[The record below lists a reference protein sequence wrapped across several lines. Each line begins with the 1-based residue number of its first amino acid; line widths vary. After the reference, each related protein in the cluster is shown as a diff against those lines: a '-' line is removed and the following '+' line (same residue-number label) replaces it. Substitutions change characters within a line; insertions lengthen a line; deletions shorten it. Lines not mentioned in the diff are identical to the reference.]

1 MKKAVIY
8 IRVSTEEQAKHG
20 FSIETQLKACQEF
33 AYKEGYTIVQTFIE
47 EGKSAKDLNREEVKK
62 LIKFCDNKKNIINA
76 IIVWRIDRL
85 SRFNVD
91 YHGVIRPMLMRH
103 NIHLLSATEVNVN
116 GIEGEY
122 MRNVMM
128 CNAEYEL
135 SLIRFRTKE
144 NMKTIASNGVMPC
157 KAPIGY
163 INQRTVDDKS
173 IIEIDKTT
181 APYIKRAFE
190 LYATGL
196 YSYQTLGDKLYTE
209 GFIHPKTGNKYP
221 ARKFEHIL
229 HNKFYIGK
237 FDWAGVEYE
246 GTHTPI
252 ISKELFYQVQDM
264 FKDIDRAKKHNVGFA
279 YTSLIKCAECGCYL
293 TAELKRGRNKKGHY
307 IYYHC
312 TNAKGMH
319 KKNKN
324 YREEYFDNTFA
335 NILDTICLGH
345 EEVER
350 LKVLA
355 KDYIKEFSEYEKN
368 TRAEITK
375 QIDVLSNRIKKSYIA
390 SLEGKLPCG
399 MSEDEINV
407 LHREWQEEKDRLL
420 IKLNNTNA
428 STKFIY
434 DRMTQLLKFSEM
446 LPQLFLKATTEEKK
460 LIVTTLTKSIKFD
473 GQNVIVELKDTF
485 KVLQNVKKTYKN
497 ASINMQNR
505 TLSNTSISTK
515 NDSFELQNVNGAG
528 SGIRTHAYRN
538 HNPRP

>member
-20 FSIETQLKACQEF
+20 FSIETQLKTCQEF
-33 AYKEGYTIVQTFIE
+33 AERQGYTIVQTFIE
-47 EGKSAKDLNREEVKK
+47 EGKSAKDLNRNEVQKM
-62 LIKFCDNKKNIINA
+62 IKFCNNSKNAIKA

-91 YHGVIRPMLMRH
+91 YHGVIRPMLIQRG
-103 NIHLLSATEVNVN
+103 ITLLSATEANAN
-116 GIEGEY
+116 GIEGDY
-122 MRNVMM
+122 MRNIMM

-144 NMKTIASNGVMPC
+144 NMKTIASRGIMPC

-163 INQRTVDDKS
+163 LNLRSADNKG

-190 LYATGL
+190 LYATGM
-196 YSYQTLGDKLYTE
+196 YSYKTLGEQLRTE
-209 GFIHPKTGNKYP
+209 GFIHPKTGEKYP

-252 ISKELFYQVQDM
+252 ISKELFYRVQDM
-264 FKDIDRAKKHNVGFA
+264 FKNVDKTKKHNVDFA

-293 TAELKRGRNKKGHY
+293 TAEFKRGRNKKGHY
-307 IYYHC
+307 VYYHC
-312 TNAKGMH
+312 TNAKGTH
-319 KKNKN
+319 KKLKN
-324 YREEYFDNTFA
+324 YREEHFDNTFA

-368 TRAEITK
+368 TRTEITK
-375 QIDVLSNRIKKSYIA
+375 QIDVLTNRIKKSYIA
-390 SLEGKLPCG
+390 SLEGKLPYG
-399 MSEDEINV
+399 MTEDEINA

-420 IKLNNTNA
+420 IKLNNTNT

-485 KVLQNVKKTYKN
+485 KVLQDVKKTYKN
-497 ASINMQNR
+497 ASRNTQVR
-505 TLSNTSISTK
+505 TPSNSSISTK
-515 NDSFELQNVNGAG
+515 NGSFEPQNLNGAPD
-528 SGIRTHAYRN
+528 GIRTHAYRN
-538 HNPRP
+538 HNPRS